1 MRKSRVT
8 CPGVCYTENI
18 LRLQEGR
25 PVNYYERIQKAI
37 DFLEDNLENEI
48 RAEEAAKEAYMSV
61 SEFYR
66 LFFAITGFQAKEY
79 LIMRRMSLAAYDICQ
94 GMKVLDAVKYAYTSA
109 DAFSRILKKVTLQAP
124 VPGKERTTSLEY

>member
-1 MRKSRVT
+1 MELKQNEKKSRVT

-48 RAEEAAKEAYMSV
+48 RAEEAAKEAYMS
-61 SEFYR
+61 F
-66 LFFAITGFQAKEY
+66 
-79 LIMRRMSLAAYDICQ
+79 
-94 GMKVLDAVKYAYTSA
+94 
-109 DAFSRILKKVTLQAP
+109 RIFTACFLPLRDFRQRNT
-124 VPGKERTTSLEY
+124 

>member
-1 MRKSRVT
+1 MELKQNEKKSRVT

-61 SEFYR
+61 SNFYR
-66 LFFAITGFQAKEY
+66 LFLPLRDFRQRNT
-79 LIMRRMSLAAYDICQ
+79 
-94 GMKVLDAVKYAYTSA
+94 
-109 DAFSRILKKVTLQAP
+109 
-124 VPGKERTTSLEY
+124 